1 MKMYNFLQIE
11 FLKLKRSRIFLLT
24 LLGAIFPS
32 FLLFLSAEYGEIVE
46 TLTLETFLGQVN
58 MYMSVIFV
66 ILLFTIFMSY
76 LFGREYNEHTLKT
89 ILTAPT
95 SRGMFIFSKYVM
107 FLVWV
112 LLITIITTASA
123 VAFGYMAGAT
133 GMNMGVVMDSFKELL
148 FCNLLLFLTF
158 TPLVFVTLKITNLVP
173 AMIGGAVLTFT
184 NMIIVSS
191 KYGVYFPWSCP
202 YLLASGEIAQYTTN
216 YSISYIIILA
226 TFLVGLLVSYTYFT
240 REDVPL

>member
-1 MKMYNFLQIE
+1 MYNFLQIE

-32 FLLFLSAEYGEIVE
+32 FLLFLSAEFGEIVE
-46 TLTLETFLGQVN
+46 TLSLEMFLSQVN

-95 SRGMFIFSKYVM
+95 SRGMFILSKYVM

-123 VAFGYMAGAT
+123 VLFGYMAGAT
-133 GMNMGVVMDSFKELL
+133 GISINVVLSSFKELL
-148 FCNLLLFLTF
+148 YCNLLLFLTF
-158 TPLVFVTLKITNLVP
+158 TPLVFVALKITNLVP
-173 AMIGGAVLTFT
+173 AMIGGAILTFT

-191 KYGVYFPWSCP
+191 KYGAYFPWSCP

-216 YSISYIIILA
+216 YAVSYIIILA
-226 TFLVGLLVSYTYFT
+226 TFLIGLMLSYTYFT
-240 REDVPL
+240 RVDVPL